1 MERRT
6 QTIPYQV
13 TVNLMNG
20 EHLQGTIRS
29 FSADDDSVELFTE
42 APTAVTGTA
51 SAISSRLN
59 ANHIAHIAF
68 LKQKHQPVSLAASE
82 DAQQVHIELL
92 HGDVFHVIT
101 ARSLHRAHGFYAFPV
116 QNETRFSCHFFYH
129 HAISTKKS
137 SDLIGKMLLDAGF
150 ASKEAVIEA
159 LHIQQAQRE
168 QRIGEILQ
176 RNNDRITPEIVDEA
190 LKKQQ
195 TVRKRLGEV
204 LLESGLVDQQDLQRA
219 LKQQQHERGKKI
231 GQILIQMGVIS
242 ELELAST
249 LAKKYHLPLIDLDDY
264 PIDPSAIHEVDAAL
278 VRQYQ
283 WLPIQSDDT
292 TITMAIP
299 DPLYTDAESSMK
311 FHAKKRVKQVI
322 AVPSQIH
329 SHIERL
335 LSGSDDDDWLWLE
348 TLEQD
353 EITQSSSDGEALQ
366 LSKAVDAP
374 PIIRIVNKIIL
385 DAHKYGAS
393 DIHLLPQNHELTLA
407 YRINGELVRMS
418 GLERW
423 LQRRITS
430 RFKLLANM
438 DISETRLP
446 QDGRLRARKEHL
458 CLDFR
463 VSCMPCAYGESLVL
477 RLLRA
482 SAPNFTDV
490 GLRDSDAVL
499 IKQLIKRPF
508 GLILTTGP
516 TGSGKS
522 TTLQALVREIIQ
534 SPVHVITA
542 EDPIEAEI
550 PGANQIQVNAR
561 IGLDFSRILRNVLRH
576 DPDVVM
582 VGEMRDEETA
592 RIGIEAA
599 LTGHLILS
607 SLHTNSAVDTITRL
621 TDLGIERYLLAP
633 ALLGIISQSLAKV
646 LCPHCKVPAPN
657 NDDMAIMLRSL
668 LHMPLPPMFD
678 KKGCERCHQ
687 SGYSGRRMVYECLIV
702 DDAMR
707 NSINHGDDSQ
717 ALQKAAI
724 RSGMYS
730 KQDYALEL
738 AADGIICRNEL
749 IRLLI

>member
-1 MERRT
+1 M
-6 QTIPYQV
+6 
-13 TVNLMNG
+13 
-20 EHLQGTIRS
+20 
-29 FSADDDSVELFTE
+29 
-42 APTAVTGTA
+42 
-51 SAISSRLN
+51 
-59 ANHIAHIAF
+59 
-68 LKQKHQPVSLAASE
+68 
-82 DAQQVHIELL
+82 
-92 HGDVFHVIT
+92 
-101 ARSLHRAHGFYAFPV
+101 
-116 QNETRFSCHFFYH
+116 
-129 HAISTKKS
+129 
-137 SDLIGKMLLDAGF
+137 
-150 ASKEAVIEA
+150 
-159 LHIQQAQRE
+159 
-168 QRIGEILQ
+168 
-176 RNNDRITPEIVDEA
+176 VD
-190 LKKQQ
+190 K
-195 TVRKRLGEV
+195 
-204 LLESGLVDQQDLQRA
+204 QDLQRA

-231 GQILIQMGVIS
+231 GQVLIEMGVIS

-249 LAKKYHLPLIDLDDY
+249 LAKKYQLLLIDLDDY
-264 PIDPSAIHEVDAAL
+264 PIDANAIHEVDAEL

-283 WLPIQSDDT
+283 WLPIHSDDT
-292 TITMAIP
+292 TITITMAIP
-299 DPLYTDAESSMK
+299 DPLYTDAERNMK

-348 TLEQD
+348 ALEHD
-353 EITQSSSDGEALQ
+353 EKAQASSGSQALQ
-366 LSKAVDAP
+366 LTKAIDAP

-393 DIHLLPQNHELTLA
+393 DIHLLPQSHELTLA

-423 LQRRITS
+423 LQRRIIS

-438 DISETRLP
+438 DISETRMP

-458 CLDFR
+458 CVDFR
-463 VSCMPCAYGESLVL
+463 VSCMPSAYGESLVL
-477 RLLRA
+477 RLLRE

-490 GLRDSDAVL
+490 GLRDADGVL
-499 IKQLIKRPF
+499 IKQLINRPF

-576 DPDVVM
+576 DPDVIM
-582 VGEMRDEETA
+582 VGEMRDLETA

-633 ALLGIISQSLAKV
+633 ALLGIVSQSLAKA
-646 LCPHCKVPAPN
+646 LCPHCKVPAPD
-657 NDDMAIMLRSL
+657 NDEIAMMLRNL
-668 LHMPLPPMFD
+668 LYIPLPQMFD

-687 SGYSGRRMVYECLIV
+687 SGYGGRRMVYEFLAV

-707 NSINHGDDSQ
+707 TSINNGDDSLT
-717 ALQKAAI
+717 LQKSAM

-738 AADGIICRNEL
+738 AAAGIICRNEL
-749 IRLLI
+749 TRLLI